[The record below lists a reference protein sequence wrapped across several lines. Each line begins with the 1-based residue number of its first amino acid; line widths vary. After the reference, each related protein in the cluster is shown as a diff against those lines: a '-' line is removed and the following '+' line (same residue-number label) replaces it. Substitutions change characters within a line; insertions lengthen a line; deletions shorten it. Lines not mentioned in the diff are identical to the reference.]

1 MNRVGRGRGR
11 RAGNGFALMEVLI
24 AVAIVGILAMLAVP
38 SFQSSIVR
46 DQIVQAVPLANIARK
61 PIELSW
67 SASQVWPADNAA
79 AGLPPAA
86 KIVNNFITA
95 VTVEDGAVHITFGN
109 NVNGTIKGRI
119 LTFRPAVVEDTPVV
133 PVAWVCGFA
142 AAPGGMTVKG
152 ENRTDIPEGLLP
164 FNCKR

>member
-1 MNRVGRGRGR
+1 MRG
-11 RAGNGFALMEVLI
+11 AHDGFSLMEVLI

-46 DQIVQAVPLANIARK
+46 DQIVQAVPLVNIAKK
-61 PIELSW
+61 PVELMW
-67 SASQVWPADNAA
+67 TATQALPVNNAA
-79 AGLPPAA
+79 AGLPPPA

-95 VTVEDGAVHITFGN
+95 VTVQEGAIHITFGN
-109 NVNGTIKGRI
+109 TANTTIKDKV
-119 LTFRPAVVEDTPVV
+119 LTMRPAVVDDTPVV

-142 AAPGGMTVKG
+142 SAPGGMTVKG

-164 FNCKR
+164 FNCKHPPGG